1 MRVKWKKLLRK
12 NKVKEQKN
20 IIFSR
25 VYLIYGMICLFALII
40 IGQAFNLQVI
50 QGDKWEEKQEQ
61 LTRKYRE
68 INAVRGNI
76 YAADGSLLATSI
88 PKYEVRFDAVAE
100 AITDEL
106 FNENVDS
113 LAYQLSKLYP
123 EKSKSQYL
131 QELKNARQQGKRYH
145 LIKRNVKFTDLK
157 KIKEFPIF
165 KRGQYK
171 GGFITVQ
178 QNKREKPFKML
189 ASRTIGYQRE
199 GVKPV
204 GLEGAYTKELSG
216 VKGKR
221 WMQKIA
227 GGVWMPIDDGNG
239 KEPEDGSDIYTT
251 IDVNIQ
257 DVAEHALENQLK
269 QHGAEYGCVALM
281 EVATGEV
288 KAIANLQKN
297 TNGTYSERYNY
308 VIGAATEPGSTFKLA
323 SLMVGFEDGY
333 FGLEDE
339 VDTENGEIRFYDAK
353 MKDSHE
359 GGYGKISVKRGFE
372 VSSNVLVSKIINEHY
387 LSRPQDFIDRLYN
400 MGLDKKLGVEISGE
414 GSPFIKNSDD
424 DTWSGIT
431 IPWMSIGYE
440 LKLTPLQI
448 LAFYNAVANDGKMV
462 KPKFVKEIRKH
473 GQLVKKI
480 ETEVLNNSICSD
492 KTIKMAQKMLEGV
505 VENGTAKNL
514 KNDKYKI
521 AGKTGTAQVANEHHS
536 YHSIEG
542 KIYQASFVGYFPAD
556 NPKYSCIVVVN
567 APSSGTYYGSHVAG
581 PIFKEVADKVYANS
595 IQIHEEIN
603 KKENLAVSR
612 IPYAKDGYYADHK
625 KIYSTLGVKTELS
638 SENPKWARVSTGDK
652 SVKIYNKKVAPIYVP
667 DVTGMS
673 IKDALFI
680 LENKGMRV
688 QFSGNGT
695 VKKQSVE
702 PGKKLVKG
710 EKIILELA

>member
-1 MRVKWKKLLRK
+1 MKD
-12 NKVKEQKN
+12 QKN
-20 IIFSR
+20 TIFSR
-25 VYLIYGMICLFALII
+25 VYLIYGMVTLFAII
-40 IGQAFNLQVI
+40 ILGQAFNI
-50 QGDKWEEKQEQ
+50 WYFQGDKWVKEQEQ

-68 INAVRGNI
+68 IDAVRGNI

-88 PKYEVRFDAVAE
+88 PKYEVRFDAKTE
-100 AITDEL
+100 SITEDY
-106 FNENVDS
+106 FNEHVDS

-123 EKSKSQYL
+123 EKTKNQYE
-131 QELKNARQQGKRYH
+131 QELRNARKQGKRYH

-157 KIKEFPIF
+157 KIKKFPIF
-165 KRGQYK
+165 RRGQYK

-189 ASRTIGYQRE
+189 AARTIGYQRE

-227 GGVWMPIDDGNG
+227 GGVWMPIDEDNG
-239 KEPEDGSDIYTT
+239 KEPEDGSDVYTT
-251 IDVNIQ
+251 IDINIQ

-269 QHGAEYGCVALM
+269 QHGAEYGCVAMM
-281 EVATGEV
+281 EVATGEI

-297 TNGTYSERYNY
+297 KDGSYSERYNY

-333 FGLEDE
+333 FGLDDV
-339 VDTENGEIRFYDAK
+339 VDTENGRTKFYDAV

-372 VSSNVLVSKIINEHY
+372 VSSNVLVSKIINKHY

-400 MGLDKKLGVEISGE
+400 MGLDKKLGVEIAGE
-414 GSPFIKNSDD
+414 GAPFIKNSDN

-440 LKLTPLQI
+440 LKLTPLQV
-448 LAFYNAVANDGKMV
+448 LTFYNAVANDGKMV
-462 KPKFVKEIRKH
+462 KPKFVKEIKKR
-473 GQLVKKI
+473 GVLVKTV
-480 ETEVLNNSICSD
+480 ETEVLNNSICSEN
-492 KTIKMAQKMLEGV
+492 TIKMAQEMLEGV
-505 VENGTAKNL
+505 VENGTARNL

-521 AGKTGTAQVANEHHS
+521 AGKTGTAQVANEHRS

-581 PIFKEVADKVYANS
+581 PIFKELADKVYASS
-595 IQIHEEIN
+595 IQIHDEIH
-603 KKENLAVSR
+603 KTENLALSR
-612 IPYAKDGYYADHK
+612 IPYAMDGYYSDHE
-625 KIYSTLGVKTELS
+625 KIYSELGVKTELT
-638 SENPKWARVSTGDK
+638 SENPKWAKINTGDK
-652 SVKIYNKKVAPIYVP
+652 SVKIYNKKIAPIYVP

-673 IKDALFI
+673 IRDALFI
-680 LENKGMRV
+680 LENQGMRV
-688 QFSGNGT
+688 QFSGDGV
-695 VKKQSVE
+695 VKKQSIT
-702 PGKKLVKG
+702 PGEKLVKG

>member
-1 MRVKWKKLLRK
+1 MKD
-12 NKVKEQKN
+12 QKN

-25 VYLIYGMICLFALII
+25 VYLIYGMICLFAIII
-40 IGQAFNLQVI
+40 IGQTFNLQVI
-50 QGDKWEEKQEQ
+50 QGSKWEEKQEQ

-68 INAVRGNI
+68 IEAVRGNI

-88 PKYEVRFDAVAE
+88 PKYEVRFDAKTE
-100 AITDEL
+100 SITEEY
-106 FNENVDS
+106 FNEHVDS

-131 QELKNARQQGKRYH
+131 QELRNARKQGKRYH
-145 LIKRNVKFTDLK
+145 LIRRNVKFTDLK

-165 KRGQYK
+165 RRGQYK

-227 GGVWMPIDDGNG
+227 GGVWMPIDEDNG

-257 DVAEHALENQLK
+257 DVAENALENQLK
-269 QHGAEYGCVALM
+269 QHGADYGCVALM
-281 EVATGEV
+281 EVASGEV

-297 TNGTYSERYNY
+297 SDGTYSERYNY
-308 VIGAATEPGSTFKLA
+308 VVGAATEPGSTFKLA

-333 FGLEDE
+333 FGLEDM
-339 VDTENGEIRFYDAK
+339 VDTENGRTRFYDAI

-372 VSSNVLVSKIINEHY
+372 VSSNVLVSKIVNQHY

-400 MGLDKKLGVEISGE
+400 MGLDKKLGVEIAGE
-414 GSPFIKNSDD
+414 GAPFIKNSDD
-424 DTWSGIT
+424 ATWSGIT

-448 LAFYNAVANDGKMV
+448 LTFYNAVANDGKMV
-462 KPKFVKEIRKH
+462 RPKFVNEIKKR
-473 GQLVKKI
+473 GVLVKTI
-480 ETEVLNNSICSD
+480 DTEVLNNSICSK
-492 KTIKMAQKMLEGV
+492 KTIEMAQEMLEGV
-505 VENGTAKNL
+505 VENGTARNL

-521 AGKTGTAQVANEHHS
+521 AGKTGTAQVANEHRS
-536 YHSIEG
+536 YHSIDG

-595 IQIHEEIN
+595 IQIHEEIHRT
-603 KKENLAVSR
+603 ENLAVSR
-612 IPYAKDGYYADHK
+612 IPYAMDGYYPDLET
-625 KIYSTLGVKTELS
+625 IYSELNVKTELA
-638 SENPKWARVSTGDK
+638 SESPKWAKVSTGDK

-673 IKDALFI
+673 IRDALFI
-680 LENKGMRV
+680 LENQGMRV
-688 QFSGNGT
+688 QFSGNGV
-695 VKKQSVE
+695 VKKQSII
-702 PGKKLVKG
+702 PGEKLVKG